1 MGAGVPGMEMQ
12 EEGGRM
18 GVKMSGRTDGATRQ
32 ATQGR
37 VKKDEGRWQAPGDAA
52 GHAGPM
58 RRVRGGDSGEWQ
70 GRSREVEK

>member
-18 GVKMSGRTDGATRQ
+18 GVMMSGRTDGATWR
-32 ATQGR
+32 ATQSH

-52 GHAGPM
+52 GHAGPR
-58 RRVRGGDSGEWQ
+58 RRVRGGEWQ